1 MPRILLV
8 DDDPECLLAL
18 SNRLRFAF
26 RKHGLKV
33 DTAECAVT
41 GLILAHEDH
50 YDALVVDVV
59 MPGITGLKF
68 VEQLRRTQ
76 PQVPII
82 MISGWD
88 VNACAEQAR
97 RLDLMACLPKPI
109 EFASLRD
116 LLGQVLG
123 EGDRPRERVH
133 QFARQGRHKPRS
145 TSARKPYPS

>member
-41 GLILAHEDH
+41 GLILAHEYH
-50 YDALVVDVV
+50 YDALFVDVV

-68 VEQLRRTQ
+68 VEQLRVAAT
-76 PQVPII
+76 
-82 MISGWD
+82 D
-88 VNACAEQAR
+88 AR
-97 RLDLMACLPKPI
+97 IFTDGGGVREEWTGREA
-109 EFASLRD
+109 ASR
-116 LLGQVLG
+116 
-123 EGDRPRERVH
+123 R
-133 QFARQGRHKPRS
+133 
-145 TSARKPYPS
+145 